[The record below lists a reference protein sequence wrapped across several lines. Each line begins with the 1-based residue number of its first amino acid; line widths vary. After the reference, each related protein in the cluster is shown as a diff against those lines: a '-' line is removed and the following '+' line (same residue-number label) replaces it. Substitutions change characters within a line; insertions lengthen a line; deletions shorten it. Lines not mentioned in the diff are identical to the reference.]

1 MASLPSRS
9 RAPSSCSCVSA
20 SESILETK
28 KLATECTPAGDHLL
42 YRNEPGQGSRYLDEE
57 VGPVDHLVQPCGLLD
72 RGIRVVGYVGLDLE
86 GDKAIPSPG
95 LLADGHEDVAGVL
108 DVLPGDLPEHLFRI
122 LYSFGQLRKLLVVE
136 VGARDGLLEDG
147 RVGGNTDDPIVYH
160 APETAVLY
168 VLARELVYPGR
179 LPKLPHPRQTLVHL
193 SPPYRAHYWDGIA
206 SRSFSLHLYTPGHLS
221 SRAMSDNVCAP
232 YHRRSEIKPQIIYP
246 DLTLSPRRR
255 LHPGSG
261 RGAGCC
267 RGPSEKVLKE
277 TPTRECSYSTC
288 SR

>member
-179 LPKLPHPRQTLVHL
+179 LPQLPHRRQTLVHL
-193 SPPYRAHYWDGIA
+193 TPPDGSA
-206 SRSFSLHLYTPGHLS
+206 SCSFSLHRVLGV
-221 SRAMSDNVCAP
+221 RAP
-232 YHRRSEIKPQIIYP
+232 YHGGLQTKQCELASRLVRPEPAAGRSPGR
-246 DLTLSPRRR
+246 PRSRTP
-255 LHPGSG
+255 HPRTWS
-261 RGAGCC
+261 
-267 RGPSEKVLKE
+267 
-277 TPTRECSYSTC
+277 
-288 SR
+288 